1 MSIIRYILFKK
12 ISMVKNSAE
21 INNKTEVHEWG
32 TMEKKANEW
41 KNDAYIKFWRNLK
54 SCNLVSNKGEKSE
67 SINKISKS
75 LCDISWNDDEIQW
88 VWKNDNEELW
98 YKEEKTESLE
108 MSLLHNEELPILINN
123 VLEIYRKN
131 QKRNAQIIQDR
142 IDKNK
147 KNILEE
153 SERDNIPTF
162 DEFLKENDN
171 EYEFEEY
178 LLSEECIK
186 WIILNYLKRFTDK
199 SWNIWKISEKDLMAT
214 ITWEWRANLWR
225 EYNIT
230 YELINDEKYKNINLI
245 FEIWNTIKNSADNAV
260 HDCLNWNELATRLD
274 SISEFIGD
282 KDNIREYANDD
293 NSLDHLN
300 ILLKNSIKEYYH
312 LINQKDNTDTYKPL
326 KKTNDEI
333 FDLQIRSYL
342 YLYWKIFYKEYF
354 QTRWWNINNYES
366 DLNDILLAILAHD
379 GDLKGVKSER
389 QAKLLEV
396 ESKRAKALTDRQNK
410 AREDAFRRNREKNE
424 WIKNRDIKW
433 SWKENR
439 NKKEIDIQTA
449 SGAAIAREQNLW
461 QRLNEFTM
469 KRNPNNSEEMFLYKS
484 ALRRACTNLINERE
498 DYRSYFSINDFMSF
512 FDINAI
518 NGSLSINDGARRNFK
533 AQYEGIDLPESWMLL
548 FCVQKEFNKEKENL
562 NTLNQEIIEKCSE
575 TTRNH
580 AIGAVIDN
588 IKSIFNDLTIRNT
601 QTWNEWFRYD
611 ETTPVKIENGHMI
624 ISWYFR
630 WEKVKVSYDIWS
642 WEISINSF
650 VTKIW
655 DYLKIGDSE
664 KIIGS
669 IEPFQQIFDNFCK
682 KPTDS
687 LVDDIYKGDSWY
699 KNNYNSNNRWEK
711 RRNHQIKLTNRMRLQ
726 QTSWIELDRIGEGIN
741 SGTMTNL
748 IVSWMLKTLN
758 ILPENTKLE
767 GTTALFKE
775 WTDLYYYI
783 QTVQNSVKKH
793 KLWIDAFIKMIPE
806 LVKYLWL
813 TWNMNNEHQIKD
825 ESNPIFN
832 PKWNSDWNSDWKYD
846 RKYDILDY
854 LKKNWENFDK
864 ETSRVDSAKFDNKEN
879 FWLLKIIN
887 EKFVKGTP
895 PNQHFDELKIKEF
908 IPMIEDTIR
917 TRNLIS

>member
-32 TMEKKANEW
+32 TVEKKANEW
-41 KNDAYIKFWRNLK
+41 KNDAYINFWRNLK

-162 DEFLKENDN
+162 DEFLKEKDN

-178 LLSEECIK
+178 LLSEVCIK

-214 ITWEWRANLWR
+214 ITWEWRANLR
-225 EYNIT
+225 RKYNIT

-245 FEIWNTIKNSADNAV
+245 FEIWNTIKNTADNAV

-293 NSLDHLN
+293 SSLDHLN
-300 ILLKNSIKEYYH
+300 MLLKNSIKEYYH
-312 LINQKDNTDTYKPL
+312 LINQNNNTDIYKPL

-342 YLYWKIFYKEYF
+342 YLYWKIFHKEYF

-366 DLNDILLAILAHD
+366 DLNDILIAILAHD
-379 GDLKGVKSER
+379 WDLKWVKNER
-389 QAKLLEV
+389 QAKLLEA
-396 ESKRAKALTDRQNK
+396 ESKRAKALADRQNK
-410 AREDAFRRNREKNE
+410 ARENSFRRNREKNE
-424 WIKNRDIKW
+424 WIKNREIKW
-433 SWKENR
+433 IWKESR

-449 SGAAIAREQNLW
+449 SGAAIAKEQNLW
-461 QRLNEFTM
+461 KRLNKFTI
-469 KRNPNNSEEMFLYKS
+469 KSDLNNTEEMFLYKS

-498 DYRSYFSINDFMSF
+498 DYRSYFSINDLMSF
-512 FDINAI
+512 FDINI
-518 NGSLSINDGARRNFK
+518 VNWSLSINDNTRENFK
-533 AQYEGIDLPESWMLL
+533 TKYEDINLPESWMLL
-548 FCVQKEFNKEKENL
+548 FYIQKEFNKEKENL
-562 NTLNQEIIEKCSE
+562 NTLNQELMEKTSE

-580 AIGAVIDN
+580 AIGAVIDS

-601 QTWNEWFRYD
+601 QTWSEWFRYD
-611 ETTPVKIENGHMI
+611 EATPVEIENGRMI

-630 WEKVKVSYDIWS
+630 WEKVKVSYNVENWK
-642 WEISINSF
+642 ISINSL
-650 VTKIW
+650 IW
-655 DYLKIGDSE
+655 FDWEYLKIGNFE
-664 KIIGS
+664 NIIWR
-669 IEPFQQIFDNFCK
+669 IAPFNDIFNNFCR

-687 LVDDIYKGDSWY
+687 LADNAWNLYS
-699 KNNYNSNNRWEK
+699 KNNDNHHTQRDIK
-711 RRNHQIKLTNRMRLQ
+711 RHRKGKETNRIRLQ
-726 QTSWIELDRIGEGIN
+726 KISWIELDRIWEEINNRTLIN
-741 SGTMTNL
+741 ST
-748 IVSWMLKTLN
+748 VSWMLKTLN
-758 ILPENTKLE
+758 ILPENAALE
-767 GTTALFKE
+767 DLSILFKE
-775 WTDLYYYI
+775 NTDLYYFI
-783 QTVQNSVKKH
+783 QIVQNSAKDH
-793 KLWIDAFIKMIPE
+793 KLWLNTFLNRMPE
-806 LVKYLWL
+806 IMEDFLWL
-813 TWNMNNEHQIKD
+813 TRNHNNIHQNKD
-825 ESNPIFN
+825 QSNPIFN
-832 PKWNSDWNSDWKYD
+832 SKWNSNWIKDN
-846 RKYDILDY
+846 DIIDY
-854 LKKNWENFDK
+854 LSQNWGNFDREISNINSK
-864 ETSRVDSAKFDNKEN
+864 IFEKTEN
-879 FWLLKIIN
+879 FWILKIIKD
-887 EKFVKGTP
+887 KFVKWDP
-895 PNQHFDELKIKEF
+895 PKQYFDENLIEEF
-908 IPMIEDTIR
+908 IYNINDSIR
-917 TRNLIS
+917 TREILTNI